1 MVEQITKLS
10 TTAKAEKQ
18 HKTRS
23 PKVASDYVL
32 LVVKLVIMVV
42 VFIATLYPFLNSLAI
57 SLNYA
62 DDTILGGITIYPRKF
77 TLDNYKNIFGKETI
91 WRAYGITFAR
101 TILGT
106 IGGLLVTGSLSFA
119 LSRKGL
125 AGRKVYTMLC
135 LIPMYFAGGM
145 IPTYFLIKT
154 LGLTNN
160 FWVYIIPNLVNIW
173 NMILMRS
180 YFQSVPAALEESARI
195 DGANYITIFFKI
207 FWPVST
213 PIVATIALYFGVFHW
228 NDWYTT
234 YVYINDPNLK
244 PMTSV
249 LLSIINEA
257 SFAERMAALGTDAS
271 MIGQASQG
279 KSVNVRSITMATM
292 ITSIV
297 PIVAV
302 YPFLQRYFIK
312 GIMIGS
318 IKG

>member
-1 MVEQITKLS
+1 MANATKAARPHKMKAKMV
-10 TTAKAEKQ
+10 
-18 HKTRS
+18 
-23 PKVASDYVL
+23 VSDYVIIIL
-32 LVVKLVIMVV
+32 MVVIMLT
-42 VFIATLYPFLNSLAI
+42 VFVATLYPFLNSLAI

-62 DDTILGGITIYPRKF
+62 DDTMLGGITIYPRKF

-101 TILGT
+101 TIVGT
-106 IGGLLVTGSLSFA
+106 IGGLLITGSLSFA
-119 LSRKGL
+119 LSRKNL
-125 AGRKVYTMLC
+125 VGRRGYTMLC
-135 LIPMYFAGGM
+135 LIPMYFAGGL
-145 IPTYFLIKT
+145 IPSYFLIRT
-154 LGLTNN
+154 LGLTNT
-160 FWVYIIPNLVNIW
+160 FWVYIIPSLVNIW

-180 YFQSVPAALEESARI
+180 YFQSSVPDALEESARI
-195 DGANYITIFFKI
+195 DGANYLTIFWKI
-207 FWPVST
+207 YWPVST
-213 PIVATIALYFGVFHW
+213 PIVATIALYFGVYHW

-234 YVYINDPNLK
+234 FVYITDSNLK

-257 SFAERMAALGTDAS
+257 SFAERMAAQGTDAS
-271 MIGQASQG
+271 VIGQATAG
-279 KSVNVRSITMATM
+279 KAVNVRSITMATM

-297 PIVAV
+297 PIVAI